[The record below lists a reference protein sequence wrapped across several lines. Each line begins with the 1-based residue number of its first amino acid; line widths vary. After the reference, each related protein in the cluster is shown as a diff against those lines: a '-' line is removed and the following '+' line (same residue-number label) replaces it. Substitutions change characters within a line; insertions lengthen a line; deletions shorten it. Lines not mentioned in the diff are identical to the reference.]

1 MLRLAMRLLAALLV
15 TLAPLTAAA
24 QTAPPTRPAA
34 TAATPARPGAPAA
47 APASAHE
54 VTPFQAAINRGA
66 QAFHD
71 RQLDV
76 AATAFRDAA
85 GRDARSPVPQLLLGA
100 VAQAQGNAANALG
113 AYREAARIAQAEGD
127 DASRARALA
136 AIASVQEGQQ
146 RWDDARNAWQ
156 EYTTF
161 ADGHAQSSFPAVG
174 RARTEAIGRRATL
187 ETEYAPVRERIAE
200 RLRINASG
208 QNQQAPAGTVV
219 VPVAPGSLPA
229 GAVIPPSRGR

>member
-15 TLAPLTAAA
+15 TLAPLAAAA
-24 QTAPPTRPAA
+24 QTAPPARPAA
-34 TAATPARPGAPAA
+34 AAAPARPGAPAA

-66 QAFHD
+66 QAFHE
-71 RQLDV
+71 RQFDV

-161 ADGHAQSSFPAVG
+161 ADGHAQATFPAVG
-174 RARTEAIGRRATL
+174 RARTEAIGHRATL

-208 QNQQAPAGTVV
+208 QNQQAPAGTTVA
-219 VPVAPGSLPA
+219 PVAPGSLPA
-229 GAVIPPSRGR
+229 GAVVPPSRGR

>member
-1 MLRLAMRLLAALLV
+1 MRLTAALLA
-15 TLAPLTAAA
+15 TLAPLTALA
-24 QTAPPTRPAA
+24 QSAQPARPAA
-34 TAATPARPGAPAA
+34 PAAQPVAPAVA
-47 APASAHE
+47 RE
-54 VTPFQAAINRGA
+54 VTPLQAAINRGA

-71 RQLDV
+71 RQLDA
-76 AATAFRDAA
+76 AATAFRESA
-85 GRDARSPVPQLLLGA
+85 GRDARSPLPQLLLGA

-127 DASRARALA
+127 DASRGRALA
-136 AIASVQEGQQ
+136 AIAGVHEAQQ
-146 RWDDARNAWQ
+146 RWDDARNAWL

-161 ADGHAQSSFPAVG
+161 ADAHAQSTFPAVG

-208 QNQQAPAGTVV
+208 QNQQAPAGTAVA
-219 VPVAPGSLPA
+219 PVAPGTMPA
-229 GAVIPPSRGR
+229 GAVIAPGRGR